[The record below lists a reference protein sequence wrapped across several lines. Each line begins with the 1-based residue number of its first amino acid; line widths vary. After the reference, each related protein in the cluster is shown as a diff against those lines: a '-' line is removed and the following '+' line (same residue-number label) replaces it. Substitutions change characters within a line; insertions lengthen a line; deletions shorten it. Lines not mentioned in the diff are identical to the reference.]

1 MMKTF
6 TLRGFFSVMDEA
18 HTEKCHAI
26 RIAAKYLAV
35 QCILVT
41 RFLSMVNKWG
51 QFEIGTSP

>member
-1 MMKTF
+1 MKTF